1 MKKFVSMLIVL
12 CMTFCLASATA
23 IAADESNAVNPG
35 IAPAYVYADDVTV
48 TAKWTGT
55 NSIKFTC
62 EVEGRSTATRVKV
75 YVYLQEKVNGVWKD
89 VDYAVKDVNAK
100 NATASKTYN
109 SASKSKDYRAHASVY
124 VYSGSAYEH
133 IERDSTTI

>member
-12 CMTFCLASATA
+12 CMSFCLASATA
-23 IAADESNAVNPG
+23 IAADVPG
-35 IAPAYVYADDVTV
+35 ISPYYLYASDVKP
-48 TAKWTGT
+48 TAKWSGT
-55 NSIKFTC
+55 NSITFSC
-62 EVEGRSTATRVKV
+62 EVRGEDNVTRVKV

-89 VDYAVKDVNAK
+89 VDYVTKDVNAR
-100 NATASKTYN
+100 NATASKTYK
-109 SASKSKDYRAHASVY
+109 SASRSKDYRAHASVY

>member
-12 CMTFCLASATA
+12 CMSFCLASATA
-23 IAADESNAVNPG
+23 IAADVPG
-35 IAPAYVYADDVTV
+35 IEPYYLYASDVKP
-48 TAKWTGT
+48 TAKWSGT
-55 NSIKFTC
+55 NSITFSCKVTG
-62 EVEGRSTATRVKV
+62 EDNVTRVKV

-89 VDYAVKDVNAK
+89 VDYAVKDVNAR

-124 VYSGSAYEH
+124 VYSGSSYEH

>member
-1 MKKFVSMLIVL
+1 MKKFISLLISCCL
-12 CMTFCLASATA
+12 TFCFMATTTF
-23 IAADESNAVNPG
+23 AADESNAVNPG

-62 EVEGRSTATRVKV
+62 DVEGRSTATRVKV

-89 VDYAVKDVNAK
+89 VDYAVKDVNAGST
-100 NATASKTYN
+100 TASKTYK